1 MIAIRERHGKDA
13 DHRFA
18 ELPWDEQTPRWQEI
32 DQCLPADHL
41 ARQIAHAV
49 EELDLTGLFATY
61 SGRGSKALWPDL
73 LLKLVLYEMH
83 RGRPSPAEWFLDA
96 RENEPLQWLLFAMKP
111 SRTALY
117 EFSDRVERFWDEWNQ
132 QSLHK
137 ARELEI
143 MPLGDRAAL
152 DGTLIAALASRHR
165 MVNQKTLTERLEALQ
180 QAVLADAGGSAGKRR
195 PGWMAKHPATRE
207 TQLERYERAQVR
219 MDQLQAENAQRRSC
233 KRKKPEKVVVS
244 VSEPD
249 AVPGRDKLKTFRPL
263 YNVQLMYDL
272 DSAFITA
279 YELFTCQNDPGTIG
293 PMLERSMELTGQRPS
308 TVLGDSAYAGGP
320 DLALCEQAGVTV
332 YAPVSEN
339 DFSETKGKKG
349 KQSQLPKKQFTWLPE
364 EETYRCPEGHLFLL
378 GKTARLERSSDR
390 TVLQTTY
397 RCPSEHCM
405 ACPRREACTPSP
417 QLGRSV
423 SRLEHEDL
431 VDELRARM
439 ETPEAKE
446 LYKLRRQTIEL
457 RYADLKQ
464 HRQLR
469 RFNHYGPRRARAQI
483 GAAVLAY
490 NLLILQK
497 NQKSVK
503 LPVEPMQIPEEV
515 PS

>member
-1 MIAIRERHGKDA
+1 MIAIRGRHGKDA

-18 ELPWDEQTPRWQEI
+18 EPPWDEHTPRWQEI
-32 DQCLPADHL
+32 DQQLPADHL
-41 ARQIAHAV
+41 ACQIDEAV
-49 EELDLTGLFATY
+49 GELDLAGLFATY

-73 LLKLVLYEMH
+73 LLRLVLYEMQ
-83 RGRPSPAEWFLDA
+83 RGRQSPAEWFLDA
-96 RENEPLQWLLFAMKP
+96 QENDPLQWLLFGMKP
-111 SRTALY
+111 SRTSLY
-117 EFSDRVERFWDEWNQ
+117 EFSDRMERFWDDLNQ
-132 QSLHK
+132 QTLHK
-137 ARELEI
+137 ACELGL
-143 MPLGDRAAL
+143 PLGDRAAL

-165 MVNQKTLTERLEALQ
+165 LVNQKTLTDRLEALK
-180 QAVLADAGGSAGKRR
+180 QAVVASEGGLAVEDH
-195 PGWMAKHPATRE
+195 PGWMAKHPETRE
-207 TQLERYERAQVR
+207 SQLQRYEQAQVR
-219 MDQLQAENAQRRSC
+219 MEQLQAENAKRTSS
-233 KRKKPEKVVVS
+233 KRKKPEKIVVS
-244 VSEPD
+244 VSEPA

-279 YELFTCQNDPGTIG
+279 YDLFACQNDPGTIG
-293 PMLERSMELTGQRPS
+293 PMLERSVELAGKKPGI
-308 TVLGDSAYAGGP
+308 VLGDSAYAGGP
-320 DLALCEQAGVTV
+320 DLALCEQMGVTV
-332 YAPVSEN
+332 YAPVGEN
-339 DFSETKGKKG
+339 DFSEAKRKK
-349 KQSQLPKKQFTWLPE
+349 KSQIPKKEFTWLPQKQ
-364 EETYRCPEGHLFLL
+364 TYRCPEGQVFVAE
-378 GKTARLERSSDR
+378 KATRRERSNDR

-397 RCPSEHCM
+397 RCPADHCVP
-405 ACPRREACTPSP
+405 CPRREACTSSP
-417 QLGRSV
+417 ERGRSV

-439 ETPEAKE
+439 KTPEAKE

-497 NQKSVK
+497 NQKSARI
-503 LPVEPMQIPEEV
+503 PVDPMQIPEEV

>member
-1 MIAIRERHGKDA
+1 MITPRERHGKDA
-13 DHRFA
+13 DRRFA

-32 DQCLPADHL
+32 DQSLPADHL
-41 ARQIAHAV
+41 ARQINEVV
-49 EELDLTGLFATY
+49 EELDLAGLFATY

-73 LLKLVLYEMH
+73 LLRLVLYEMQ
-83 RGRPSPAEWFLDA
+83 RGRLSPAEWFLDA
-96 RENEPLQWLLFAMKP
+96 RENEPAQWLLFGMQP

-117 EFSDRVERFWDEWNQ
+117 EFFDRLQGFWDDWNEQVLHQAQALGLPVGDRV
-132 QSLHK
+132 
-137 ARELEI
+137 
-143 MPLGDRAAL
+143 AL

-165 MVNQKTLTERLEALQ
+165 LVNQKTLTERLELLQ
-180 QAVLADAGGSAGKRR
+180 QAVAADAQGQPIENT
-195 PGWMAKHPATRE
+195 PGWMAKYPWTRE
-207 TQLERYERAQVR
+207 SQLARYRQAQTR
-219 MDQLQAENAQRRSC
+219 MDELQAENAHRTSS

-244 VSEPD
+244 VSEPE

-279 YELFTCQNDPGTIG
+279 YELFACQNDPGTIG
-293 PMLERSMELTGQRPS
+293 PMLDQSLELVGKKPGI
-308 TVLGDSAYAGGP
+308 VLGDSAYAGGP

-339 DFSETKGKKG
+339 DFSEAKRKKGKK
-349 KQSQLPKKQFTWLPE
+349 SQLPKKEFTWLPE
-364 EETYRCPEGHLFLL
+364 EQTYRCPEGHLFAI
-378 GKTARLERSSDR
+378 GKTTRLERSSDR

-405 ACPRREACTPSP
+405 ACPRREDCTSSP

-439 ETPEAKE
+439 QTPEAKE

-457 RYADLKQ
+457 RYADLKE

-469 RFNHYGPRRARAQI
+469 RFHHYGAQRGRAQV

-490 NLLILQK
+490 NLLVLWK
-497 NQKSVK
+497 NLKTPQTTR
-503 LPVEPMQIPEEV
+503 EPMLIPEEV